1 MIGSYLE
8 EKKKIRY
15 YSILRGLNISHDG
28 ISTWV
33 PDRSLGVS
41 GRGKEGP
48 GK

>member
-8 EKKKIRY
+8 EKKIRY
-15 YSILRGLNISHDG
+15 YNIFRGLNISHDG
-28 ISTWV
+28 ISAWV

-41 GRGKEGP
+41 GSGKEGP